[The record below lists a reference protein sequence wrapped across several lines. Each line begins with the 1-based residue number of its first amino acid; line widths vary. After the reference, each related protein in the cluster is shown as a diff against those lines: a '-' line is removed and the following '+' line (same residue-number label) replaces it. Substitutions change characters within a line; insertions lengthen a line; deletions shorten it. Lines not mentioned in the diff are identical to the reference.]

1 MPALDFPATPADG
14 DIFGNWVYSSGKQ
27 AWQSR
32 PLTPAKTVN
41 SPVAPSNPAAGDQW
55 FNTDTGQLFIY
66 YTDANTSQ
74 WVESRAP
81 ITADG
86 YVSPNYIING
96 GFDIWQRGT
105 SFTAQLTDTKANTAD
120 RWNANASSTTAF
132 TVSRQTVSD
141 PLIPNIQYSLRFQR
155 NSGSAVGNSMNM
167 VYNFESSDSIPLA
180 GKTVTFSFYA
190 RRGENYSQ
198 TSSSIAANLRSGT
211 GIDGNIYTSWPGSA
225 TVASFTPTLTTSWQ
239 RFQVTG
245 SVNPA
250 ARQLGILLVAA
261 PSGTAG
267 ANDWFEITGV
277 QVEEGSVA
285 TPFRRN
291 ANSVAGELAACQRYA
306 LVLPSNPLGAGFYI
320 GTGVVMSSTS
330 TRAFISFPVSMRR
343 APDSILPY
351 TSATSF
357 NVELPGTVTQNSTA
371 LSNVS
376 ATPSALSLNVD
387 YPSNASYTAGRA
399 AIINVNGA
407 PLVITA
413 EL

>member
-1 MPALDFPATPADG
+1 VYD
-14 DIFGNWVYSSGKQ
+14 NWIYSTSKG
-27 AWQSR
+27 AWQSK
-32 PLTPAKTVN
+32 PLTAAKTAISATPPA
-41 SPVAPSNPAAGDQW
+41 SPENGDQW
-55 FNTDTGQLFIY
+55 FDSDTGELFIY
-66 YTDANTSQ
+66 YSDANTSQ

-86 YVSPNYIING
+86 YKSPNYIING
-96 GFDIWQRGT
+96 GMDIWQRGT

-155 NSGSAVGNSMNM
+155 NSGSAVSNSMNM

-190 RRGENYSQ
+190 RRGANYSQ
-198 TSSSIAANLRSGT
+198 TSSSIVADLRSST

-245 SVNPA
+245 FVSPT

-277 QVEEGSVA
+277 QLEEGASA

-291 ANSVAGELAACQRYA
+291 ANSIAGELAACQRYYYRFTQEVQYQIIG
-306 LVLPSNPLGAGFYI
+306 LGYNWGNGEMIVTLPHPVEMRYPISTTFSAPAATYFLGNGTNYTNTTNPTSVWANRRFI
-320 GTGVVMSSTS
+320 G
-330 TRAFISFPVSMRR
+330 
-343 APDSILPY
+343 
-351 TSATSF
+351 
-357 NVELPGTVTQNSTA
+357 
-371 LSNVS
+371 
-376 ATPSALSLNVD
+376 LNF
-387 YPSNASYTAGRA
+387 
-399 AIINVNGA
+399 VNTGA
-407 PLVITA
+407 PTNQSAHFRPNINAFYEVNA